1 MVRTTV
7 KPFEKGGTLA
17 QGPPVIQSPERST
30 RTNGNAPG
38 VHAEAVR
45 VAHEGKESEGR
56 IGSRRQRPWWTPVS
70 PATAVAD
77 GGEVT
82 R

>member
-1 MVRTTV
+1 M
-7 KPFEKGGTLA
+7 K
-17 QGPPVIQSPERST
+17 
-30 RTNGNAPG
+30 
-38 VHAEAVR
+38 AVR
-45 VAHEGKESEGR
+45 VVHEGKESEGR

-70 PATAVAD
+70 PATAVAS